1 MIQIVLNHN
10 GELLVYL
17 VCPVCEDKEQARH
30 LVLTIPY
37 LAEPEE
43 ETIAGIY
50 NMAAFQCPVDK
61 GLYKLSISRAES

>member
-17 VCPVCEDKEQARH
+17 VCPQCEDKEQARH

-43 ETIAGIY
+43 ETIAVIY
-50 NMAAFQCPVDK
+50 SMTAFHCPRCKQFHHLEV
-61 GLYKLSISRAES
+61 L